1 MHARTLFDLDLKYS
15 RCREMQAPDA
25 THELMHTSYPAD
37 TIATGRASSRLRS
50 SAGHSRSSKGAAMR
64 RYSVLLLLI
73 LTLVFSLAIVACGD
87 GDSVSKLSPLGPSAA
102 GEAEQSVTEGGDAPS
117 AAEVFAAVAT
127 NNEPMTSAVGTF
139 DLTIDL
145 DVDSAAMGE
154 EEAAFFEDPWKLSG
168 SMAFETTTKVADVSL
183 KLNLM
188 DQDMDIGIKTLGEQ
202 AWMALGGKWYEA
214 PPEMME
220 SMGAAT
226 EEGLDVALADI
237 QNLFTETALDPIAW
251 FKNQEPV
258 KVEEIDG
265 DTVYHLAGSDPDWS
279 KVVADLAKL
288 MQNPKFMEMMGEAGE
303 LSGDMIDPS
312 EMPTQEEL
320 QEMQSMLESL
330 VDELEIDLWVQ
341 KDNSR
346 LRKATIAMQMTPPSE
361 EDMAALDAADLSGM
375 DFEGLN
381 SISMAG
387 TINLDPDETVK
398 VSPPDSARS
407 FDDLQTD
414 IMEDPSM
421 LGPFGM
427 LLMGAMGGMGES
439 GFDSF

>member
-1 MHARTLFDLDLKYS
+1 
-15 RCREMQAPDA
+15 
-25 THELMHTSYPAD
+25 
-37 TIATGRASSRLRS
+37 
-50 SAGHSRSSKGAAMR
+50 
-64 RYSVLLLLI
+64 
-73 LTLVFSLAIVACGD
+73 
-87 GDSVSKLSPLGPSAA
+87 
-102 GEAEQSVTEGGDAPS
+102 
-117 AAEVFAAVAT
+117 
-127 NNEPMTSAVGTF
+127 
-139 DLTIDL
+139 
-145 DVDSAAMGE
+145 
-154 EEAAFFEDPWKLSG
+154 
-168 SMAFETTTKVADVSL
+168 
-183 KLNLM
+183 
-188 DQDMDIGIKTLGEQ
+188 
-202 AWMALGGKWYEA
+202 
-214 PPEMME
+214 
-220 SMGAAT
+220 
-226 EEGLDVALADI
+226 
-237 QNLFTETALDPIAW
+237 
-251 FKNQEPV
+251 
-258 KVEEIDG
+258 
-265 DTVYHLAGSDPDWS
+265 
-279 KVVADLAKL
+279 
-288 MQNPKFMEMMGEAGE
+288 
-303 LSGDMIDPS
+303 MIDPS